1 MIHFS
6 FSDFNN
12 LIIRIASLFYL
23 FADLNAHL
31 SKLVTM
37 AIDMADF
44 EERLHAVELLI
55 AHQGVAEPN
64 PLEIFQRYL
73 KGTKQP
79 LKNLAWKRKKS

>member
-1 MIHFS
+1 
-6 FSDFNN
+6 
-12 LIIRIASLFYL
+12 
-23 FADLNAHL
+23 
-31 SKLVTM
+31 M

-64 PLEIFQRYL
+64 PLEIFHRYL